1 MKDSDKHK
9 AEGKVLEFKGKL
21 KEKLG
26 EATGD
31 VKLEAHG
38 IADQLVGKAKQVV
51 GKAEETLG
59 D

>member
-1 MKDSDKHK
+1 MKDSTKHD
-9 AEGKVLEFKGKL
+9 AEGKVLEITGKL

-31 VKLEAHG
+31 VKLKAHG
-38 IADQLVGKAKQVV
+38 VADQMVGKAKQVV
-51 GKAEETLG
+51 GKAEKTLG

>member
-1 MKDSDKHK
+1 MKDSTKNN
-9 AEGKVLEFKGKL
+9 AEGKVLEIKGKM

-31 VKLEAHG
+31 VKLKAHG
-38 IADQLVGKAKQVV
+38 VADQLVGKAKQVV

-59 D
+59 E